1 MFDPLDLY
9 TPRISKNLVSEDENY
24 ECNQLENSNVCVGN
38 EHERFNGCDDDDD
51 DNNDNDNDASLM
63 DILDLPSIRYASS
76 EAILC
81 VLLLLKPDVQVNFCS
96 EDRDDEMSVLG
107 ICEQK
112 DVSETLLKALLE
124 YYTKVLK
131 NSRLNT
137 YLKICNKIPTLNN
150 SPKDLLLNY
159 YTSVLKCY
167 EGSQLPHSIEEE
179 IIKQVSLRISEN
191 CGRTAQPAISRKFT
205 FQNLSSPI
213 EIHEPSLTADN
224 LGWKTWG
231 SSFILSQKLIDLI
244 NTLDFSSISRVL
256 ELGSGT
262 GLAGI
267 SWLSK
272 CLELNG
278 KINFEMFLT
287 DLPEIVPNL
296 QKNVEINSL
305 REYASVG
312 VLDWTAPANFSDS
325 KFDIIII
332 SDPIYSPNHPQLV
345 VDMIAQFLS
354 SQGRCYLEIPIR
366 DKYAKEREL
375 LWTLLRERGLEITDQ
390 KLDQGL
396 EDWGMV
402 NYLYQEIFWNK

>member
-9 TPRISKNLVSEDENY
+9 TPLISTNLVSEEQENY
-24 ECNQLENSNVCVGN
+24 ECNQIGNAKVRIGN
-38 EHERFNGCDDDDD
+38 ENEGFNGYDD
-51 DNNDNDNDASLM
+51 DNDNDASLI
-63 DILDLPSIRYASS
+63 DVLDLPCIRYASP

-81 VLLLLKPDVQVNFCS
+81 VLLLLRPNVQVNFCS
-96 EDRDDEMSVLG
+96 ENGDDDMSVSG

-112 DVSETLLKALLE
+112 DVSENLLEALLD
-124 YYTKVLK
+124 YYTNVVK
-131 NSRLNT
+131 NSRMDA
-137 YLKICNKIPTLNN
+137 YSKICTKIPTLNN
-150 SPKDLLLNY
+150 SPKYLLLNY
-159 YTSVLKCY
+159 YTSVLKFY
-167 EGSQLPHSIEEE
+167 QGSQVPLSIEEE
-179 IIKQVSLRISEN
+179 ITKQVSLRISEN

-213 EIHEPSLTADN
+213 EIYEPSLTADN

-244 NTLDFSSISRVL
+244 NTLEFSSISRVL

-287 DLPEIVPNL
+287 DLPEIVSNL
-296 QKNVEINSL
+296 QKNVDVNNL
-305 REYASVG
+305 REYASVS
-312 VLDWTAPANFSDS
+312 VLDWTQPGNFSDS

-345 VDMIAQFLS
+345 VDMIVQFLS
-354 SQGRCYLEIPIR
+354 AQGRCYLEIPVR
-366 DKYAKEREL
+366 DKYAKERKL
-375 LWTLLRERGLEITDQ
+375 LWKLLKESRLEIIDQ

-402 NYLYQEIFWNK
+402 NYMYQEIFWNK